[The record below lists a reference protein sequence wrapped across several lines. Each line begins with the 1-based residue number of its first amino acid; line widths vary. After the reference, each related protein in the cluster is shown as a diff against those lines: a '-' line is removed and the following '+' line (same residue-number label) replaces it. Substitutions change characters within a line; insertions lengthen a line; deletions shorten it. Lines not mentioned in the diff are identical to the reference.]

1 MAAGAA
7 RSFATAC
14 VLAVLLAG
22 CLRLPAA
29 ADARRLL
36 YDDDDAAMPPAPMA
50 YAVDYDYNMSP
61 ALAPAAP
68 ESGADDDD
76 DLAGQMFFHGRGL
89 LDTGLHLA
97 GRLLLGLGL

>member
-1 MAAGAA
+1 MA

-22 CLRLPAA
+22 CLLAAA

-36 YDDDDAAMPPAPMA
+36 YDEDDTAMPPAPMA